1 MKISGVGLHT
11 GQPATVRF
19 FPSQGPVRFI
29 RKSVEI
35 PALAPFV
42 VDTARATVLGREG
55 QRISTVEHLL
65 AALWLKQVWT
75 GWTIE
80 VDGPELPI
88 LDGSAREWLA
98 LLSEVAPSPIPTREF
113 TRPVHVEE
121 KHSRLMAERASTF
134 SLTVSV
140 IFEHPRIGYQSFAA
154 PPERL
159 AKVADARTF
168 GFAREAEALRA
179 AGLIQGASMENALV
193 YGALAP
199 LNEPRGFD
207 EPVRHKALDFLGDLY
222 LLGAPMTGRFRV
234 HRGSHRLH
242 VKLVEKI
249 GMEVV
254 CRN

>member
-11 GQPATVRF
+11 GRPATVRF
-19 FPSQGPVRFI
+19 FTSQGPVRFM
-29 RKSVEI
+29 RRNVEI
-35 PALAPFV
+35 PALVPFV
-42 VDTARATVLGREG
+42 VDTTRATVLGREG

-98 LLSEVAPSPIPTREF
+98 LLSEVAPSPIPTREC
-113 TRPVHVEE
+113 THSVHVEE
-121 KHSRLMAERASTF
+121 KYSRLVVEYAAAF

-140 IFEHPRIGYQSFAA
+140 MFGHPQIGYQSFSS

-159 AKVADARTF
+159 AEVADARTF
-168 GFAREAEALRA
+168 GFAREAGALKA
-179 AGLIQGASMENALV
+179 AGLIQGASMENTLV
-193 YGALAP
+193 YDAHAP
-199 LNEPRGFD
+199 LNEPRGLD

-249 GMEVV
+249 GMEAV